1 MEAHPYD
8 SIFVQAPGRAIV
20 FYVVDI
26 FKPEFSNN
34 SCQDQDMGLVTCAV
48 KSEGL
53 CGKMLE
59 FNSLFLFVLMIQI
72 KHLVILNCYGM

>member
-34 SCQDQDMGLVTCAV
+34 SCQGQDMGLVTCAV
-48 KSEGL
+48 KS
-53 CGKMLE
+53 
-59 FNSLFLFVLMIQI
+59 
-72 KHLVILNCYGM
+72 